1 MRKDDFWQEVH
12 IDDKFNVH
20 IICQQPADISALIST
35 YETSGLN
42 GLKSKIGEKA
52 YAGLLEYFHTTDRR
66 LPERMK
72 ETVQQSVVL
81 PMELGFDRLSK
92 GEKQVFVMAL
102 YWAIMNQS
110 NNEIPF
116 IIDTPFARIDA
127 EHRDNIT
134 QHFFTQ
140 LKGQL
145 FVMSTDEELNQHHLA
160 SMENQ
165 IAALF
170 MLEYDENLKRTMV
183 RQNSYFE
190 V

>member
-1 MRKDDFWQEVH
+1 
-12 IDDKFNVH
+12 
-20 IICQQPADISALIST
+20 
-35 YETSGLN
+35 
-42 GLKSKIGEKA
+42 
-52 YAGLLEYFHTTDRR
+52 
-66 LPERMK
+66 MK